1 MDLNGKLI
9 SILEHG
15 AGALIVLLV
24 GLLLIK
30 LIIRFTKKT
39 LAKTALDEAIHQ
51 FVLSAL
57 RIALYLVLVVVLLGV
72 LEVPTTPLVTVLGA
86 GGAAI
91 ALALKDSLSN
101 IAGGLLILVNQ
112 PFKKGDVIDTAG
124 ISGSVEHIDLFV
136 TTLKTPDNKV
146 ISIPNGTITTSVI
159 VNYSREASRR
169 VDCKFGIA
177 YDADITEARNVLLAM
192 ADSHPDIYK
201 DPAPF
206 VGVSNHGDS
215 AVLLDLK
222 VWCDTANYF
231 DVQYFLYEEAKRAF
245 DEADISIPY
254 PQMDVRVVK

>member
-1 MDLNGKLI
+1 MEMNAKLI
-9 SILEHG
+9 SLLEHG

-30 LIIRFTKKT
+30 LMIGITRKA
-39 LAKTALDEAIHQ
+39 LAKTVLDEAIHQ

-91 ALALKDSLSN
+91 ALALKDSLGN

-146 ISIPNGTITTSVI
+146 ISVPNGTINTSVI

-177 YDADITEARNVLLAM
+177 YDADITKARNVLLAV

-201 DPAPF
+201 DPVPF
-206 VGVSNHGDS
+206 VGVSTHGDS
-215 AVLLDLK
+215 AVTLDLK

-231 DVQYFLYEEAKRAF
+231 AVQYFLYEEVKRAF

-254 PQMDVRVVK
+254 PQMDVHVVK